1 MTGNDVPRWNWGN
14 THIQPLTSTFFS
26 TLEKNFLPFR
36 YDSQDNVFFLL
47 GLLKGFFVFEFSF
60 QGILEENS
68 HFEFSFLNFEF
79 RKRIFIY
86 DFHGRFAFLSKFSML
101 RPRYKM

>member
-1 MTGNDVPRWNWGN
+1 MTGNDVPTGSVGN

-47 GLLKGFFVFEFSF
+47 GLL
-60 QGILEENS
+60 EE
-68 HFEFSFLNFEF
+68 
-79 RKRIFIY
+79 
-86 DFHGRFAFLSKFSML
+86 DFHFPF
-101 RPRYKM
+101 